1 MEDNT
6 DSKDNGDIKGITA
19 QNILEEKVKEKPAI
33 EVKKEKVPF
42 TKKIYNLYDKE
53 YKKLAPKTHDV
64 LFLAGEV
71 NLPDKFI
78 SKIESLTD
86 IYMETRYPDIEET
99 IKLKEKDVSN
109 FIKATK
115 EVLKWC
121 KKQI

>member
-1 MEDNT
+1 ME
-6 DSKDNGDIKGITA
+6 K
-19 QNILEEKVKEKPAI
+19 
-33 EVKKEKVPF
+33 EVKRWLDKAEKDLE
-42 TKKIYNLYDKE
+42 TAEYNFKGEELEAAALFRQQSVEKALKAAHIHKN
-53 YKKLAPKTHDV
+53 KKLAPKTHDV